1 MNEKFIPLLKYLDLS
16 PTEIKI
22 YISLLKHGM
31 SSVYDISKYTK
42 INRQQIYNDTQ
53 LMIEKGV
60 LELASKRPK
69 KFLAI
74 NPSKLSKL
82 IESKKSKLDE
92 LANILPETSEF
103 FERSKIAKDDDFE
116 IKIYEGVASVKK
128 AFLMQL
134 DTADRHVVYSLAG
147 DISHQYDVIPKEFW
161 DKNNIK
167 FKQMG
172 GKAQMI
178 IDLNDDHYRDLKNI
192 GLEKFGIETKGI
204 KNFTLKSN
212 FDVWGDNLLVSTYT
226 KIPKA
231 VIVKNKLIADGYKE
245 IFEKLWKIAE

>member
-1 MNEKFIPLLKYLDLS
+1 MNEKFVPLLKYLDLS

-22 YISLLKHGM
+22 YIALLKHGM
-31 SSVYDISKYTK
+31 SSVYDLNKFTK

-82 IESKKSKLDE
+82 IEVKKSKLDE

-103 FERSKIAKDDDFE
+103 FERSKIVKDNDFE
-116 IKIYEGVASVKK
+116 IKIYEGVAAVKK

-134 DTADRHVVYSLAG
+134 ESAGTDTVYSLVG
-147 DISHQYDVIPKEFW
+147 DVSHQYEIIPKEFW

-167 FKQMG
+167 FKKMG
-172 GKAQMI
+172 GRAKMI
-178 IDLNDDHYRDLKNI
+178 IDLNDYHYKDLKEI

-204 KNFTLKSN
+204 NHFTLKSN

-231 VIVKNKLIADGYKE
+231 VIVKNKVIADGYKE